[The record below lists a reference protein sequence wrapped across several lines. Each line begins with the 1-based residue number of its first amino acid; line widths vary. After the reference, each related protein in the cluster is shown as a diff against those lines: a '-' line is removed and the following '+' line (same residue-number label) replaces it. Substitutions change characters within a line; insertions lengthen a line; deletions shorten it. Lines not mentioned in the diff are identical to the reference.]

1 MMNITCQPE
10 KASQKPKFKRFL
22 AFLMSL
28 LVFLGAFGLFKPE
41 NVLADTS
48 IQILPVAPD
57 LGNPTSSENMS
68 YINGVLQVTGG
79 NPYFDNGNL
88 YWDIKSGDYNH
99 GIGFIKCDLPFYFR
113 SRCYLGIPDSFE
125 IWIDFDVYYGERIY
139 IKTSFDLGGYQGV
152 GPVVDVRNYYVDLFV
167 EWNYSKIQ
175 NGISTGW
182 ITLKVFQVPRSGGN
196 PELVDEYTFN
206 NLTFFNKAANI
217 DNRPAML
224 QIGLSFPSS
233 IIAGLITLT
242 HYDFPALSIE
252 LPQSSNQNYQAH
264 NPSEFVLA
272 KIQHAN
278 SLQNP
283 YGTVLLRVLD
293 VFNQQTYYW
302 REFWTYF
309 DSGGGDTLFWIPAH
323 SLLSPGNYVIQ
334 AYFIDDNIGYPE
346 NNQSNYPY
354 LTDADFMAYAEQNG
368 LISEPVDFTFT
379 GFYSTITP
387 TPTPPVFPSM
397 SPYPSTP
404 PELSPPPY
412 IGSEDICQTP
422 PGGFLDYPVQNLT
435 FAICKAFT
443 FLFLPTE
450 NQRNT
455 LSSFLNNWSDNLK
468 KKPPFGYFYLIKSAF
483 SGVDTTATST
493 EYNFEIPVIG
503 DTLKQAIVFLFWLIA
518 VAYVIFRVKSIL

>member
-10 KASQKPKFKRFL
+10 KAFQKPKFKRFL
-22 AFLMSL
+22 GFLMSL

-48 IQILPVAPD
+48 IQISPVAPD
-57 LGNPTSSENMS
+57 LGNPTSTDGSLS
-68 YINGVLQVTGG
+68 YSNGAITGS
-79 NPYFDNGNL
+79 GNL

-99 GIGFIKCDLPFYFR
+99 GIGFIKCN
-113 SRCYLGIPDSFE
+113 LGSSCFLSDKDNFGIGSFLA
-125 IWIDFDVYYGERIY
+125 WNGNAYVPVIY
-139 IKTSFDLGGYQGV
+139 VQSPSFNHYWVSAATSWDNQ
-152 GPVVDVRNYYVDLFV
+152 NYYIDLFL
-167 EWNYSKIQ
+167 EWNYSRIQ
-175 NGISTGW
+175 NGVSTGW
-182 ITLKVFQVPRSGGN
+182 ITFKAFQVPKSGGN
-196 PELVDEYTFN
+196 PELIYEQTFD
-206 NLTFFNKAANI
+206 NLTFFNEAQNI
-217 DNRPAML
+217 DNRPSL
-224 QIGLSFPSS
+224 LNIGLSQGS

-252 LPQSSNQNYQAH
+252 LPQSNENYQAS
-264 NPSEFVLA
+264 NPSEFVAA

-283 YGTVLLRVLD
+283 YGTVLLKVLD
-293 VFNQQTYYW
+293 VFNQETYYW
-302 REFWTYF
+302 RDFWTYY

-323 SLLSPGNYVIQ
+323 SLLSPGNYEIQ

-354 LTDADFMAYAEQNG
+354 LTDADFMAYAAQNG
-368 LISEPVDFTFT
+368 LVSEPVDFTFT
-379 GFYSTITP
+379 GFYTTATP
-387 TPTPPVFPSM
+387 TPTPPVYPSM

-412 IGSEDICQTP
+412 AGSEEICQTP
-422 PGGFLDYPVQNLT
+422 PGSFLDYPVQNLT
-435 FAICKAFT
+435 YAICQAFT
-443 FLFLPTE
+443 FLFLPSE
-450 NQRNT
+450 NQRDN
-455 LSSFLNNWSDNLK
+455 LSTFLNTWSDNLK

-483 SGVDTTATST
+483 SGIDTTATST

-518 VAYVIFRVKSIL
+518 VAYVLFRIKSIL